1 MEALS
6 YVEPDDPPLISQ
18 NDITAYDAQTHAIEL
33 TASAFSRVNQM
44 VNPVNGT
51 SFLVCVDAS
60 PVYWGA
66 LWSPYSSLSFSGVVI
81 QIPPVAEKPN
91 TIRLELGYPS
101 PSVYQGQDPRDNG
114 TVLEALDKD
123 GKLINKPWPTCDC
136 LYDKGSMLRW
146 PVIESTAN
154 CLTIPDYIP
163 GFFPPYVLSHSV
175 NNPGSPVLV
184 LFLPQCEQS
193 PDIVCWS
200 AQACV
205 SVKTVATANMWYRW
219 ALQVSLVQPAL
230 VVPAAST
237 SSVTSPG
244 GFVRNSLLV

>member
-1 MEALS
+1 MIRSSAVIRRTMLVLSSVILLCLSGCSPSVPQGFSINLTKNKIPPDQMEALS

-123 GKLINKPWPTCDC
+123 GKLINKP
-136 LYDKGSMLRW
+136 
-146 PVIESTAN
+146 
-154 CLTIPDYIP
+154 
-163 GFFPPYVLSHSV
+163 
-175 NNPGSPVLV
+175 
-184 LFLPQCEQS
+184 
-193 PDIVCWS
+193 
-200 AQACV
+200 
-205 SVKTVATANMWYRW
+205 
-219 ALQVSLVQPAL
+219 
-230 VVPAAST
+230 
-237 SSVTSPG
+237 
-244 GFVRNSLLV
+244 